1 MSALPPRSGEVPK
14 LRVAALQCRAITADV
29 DANLARLSR
38 YAQHTAA
45 LGAEVLVVPEMYL
58 TGYAIG
64 DQLEALALVSGSAT
78 LGAVAEISRASGLAL
93 VVGYPERRGSQI
105 FNVASLWR
113 ADGQLACTYAKKQ
126 LFGVAEQRRFQAG
139 ATHPVCE
146 VAGCKA
152 SLLICYDVEFPE
164 PSRAIARAGADVI
177 FAPTANM
184 QPYVLAADIQPRARA
199 LENGLAMVYVN
210 YVGDE
215 GGLTYTGLSVIVGAD
230 GEVLARAGSQSEC
243 LLLAD
248 IPLVGIT
255 RSTQL
260 TDCC

>member
-1 MSALPPRSGEVPK
+1 MSSTPASSVAPRK
-14 LRVAALQCRAITADV
+14 LSVAAYQCRAITADV
-29 DANLARLSR
+29 PANLARLAR

-45 LGAEVLVVPEMYL
+45 LGAQVLVLPEMYL
-58 TGYAIG
+58 TGYAVG
-64 DQLEALALVSGSAT
+64 DQLEALALEDDSAV
-78 LGAVAEISRASGLAL
+78 LRRVADIARSAGLAL
-93 VVGYPERRGSQI
+93 VLGYPERRGSRI
-105 FNVASLWR
+105 YNVASLWR

-126 LFGVAEQRRFQAG
+126 LFGPDEQRRFQAG
-139 ATHPVCE
+139 DSHPVAE
-146 VAGCKA
+146 LAGCKA

-164 PSRAIARAGADVI
+164 PSRLIARAGAEVI

-184 QPYVLAADIQPRARA
+184 QPYVLAAQVQPRARA

-215 GGLTYTGLSVIVGAD
+215 GDLTYTGLSVIVGVD

-248 IPLVGIT
+248 IPLTGIV

-260 TDCC
+260 TECC